1 MNFFLDP
8 YSTSIAAVFFMNN
21 NFHPLFPVN
30 RLGQELISEHHF
42 TADCVQPK
50 CAEVRNVCQR
60 LEARLNDRKRLLH
73 R

>member
-1 MNFFLDP
+1 M
-8 YSTSIAAVFFMNN
+8 TN